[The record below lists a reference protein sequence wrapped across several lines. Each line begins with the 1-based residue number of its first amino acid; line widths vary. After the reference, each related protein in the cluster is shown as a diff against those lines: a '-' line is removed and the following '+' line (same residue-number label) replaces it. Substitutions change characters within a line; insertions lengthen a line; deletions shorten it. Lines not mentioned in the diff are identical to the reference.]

1 MFKNKANL
9 FRFSHSKSNKFY
21 DVSGYRESSLRA
33 ILTGLNAALLILI
46 RFSQGCE
53 SLEQRRSSCRE

>member
-1 MFKNKANL
+1 MFTKKVNFFGLVILNQINL
-9 FRFSHSKSNKFY
+9 TMLVGN
-21 DVSGYRESSLRA
+21 RESSLRA

-53 SLEQRRSSCRE
+53 SLEQPRSSCRE

>member
-1 MFKNKANL
+1 MFTKKVNFFGLVILNQINL
-9 FRFSHSKSNKFY
+9 TMLVGN
-21 DVSGYRESSLRA
+21 RESSLRA
-33 ILTGLNAALLILI
+33 ILTDLNAALLILI